1 MGWYNLIHEMY
12 LIEFDR
18 RFIQGADRNGFV
30 KFVSLNLIRFL
41 SNALL
46 EFD

>member
-1 MGWYNLIHEMY
+1 MY
-12 LIEFDR
+12 LIEFDK

-30 KFVSLNLIRFL
+30 KFVIRFL
-41 SNALL
+41 SNTLL